1 MRNTKSRNILMLVE
15 GKKTEVKLFQKILSC
30 FPEIQMNPEN
40 ILVYNTN
47 IWALN
52 KSLMSVFGEE
62 WYLAEDIE
70 FIEFL
75 ESLDDSIRG
84 KKITDIFLVFDYERQ
99 DPLFDEK
106 ILEQMLRFF
115 HNSTEN
121 GQLYL
126 NYPMI
131 ESYKH
136 LKKPF
141 PAQEYLNRKCAC
153 GALLNYK
160 SIVNRETSFMDV
172 RRLEK
177 EDLKQLVIHNL
188 CKASYMI
195 KNFFSIRYKESDHI
209 ERYNMNKRFKKD
221 HSVMN
226 T

>member
-1 MRNTKSRNILMLVE
+1 M
-15 GKKTEVKLFQKILSC
+15 
-30 FPEIQMNPEN
+30 
-40 ILVYNTN
+40 
-47 IWALN
+47 
-52 KSLMSVFGEE
+52 SLEEE

-99 DPLFDEK
+99 DPLFDGK

-141 PAQEYLNRKCAC
+141 PDQEYLNRKCAC

-188 CKASYMI
+188 CKVSYMI